1 MAWGHIKAFDVAGLD
16 SLEFFQVMSYRE
28 FDMPNSRAGSITCD
42 EHHFYRLLKS
52 TREVLLNL
60 RGVII
65 REPKKIPQR

>member
-1 MAWGHIKAFDVAGLD
+1 
-16 SLEFFQVMSYRE
+16 MSYRE
-28 FDMPNSRAGSITCD
+28 FDMPNSRAGSITGD
-42 EHHFYRLLKS
+42 EHFYKPLKS

>member
-42 EHHFYRLLKS
+42 EHFYRLLKS

>member
-28 FDMPNSRAGSITCD
+28 FDMPNSRAGSITGD
-42 EHHFYRLLKS
+42 EHFCRLLKS

>member
-42 EHHFYRLLKS
+42 EHFCRLLKS